1 MPAHMQYNSRK
12 LDTVAI
18 YYSGLQQVKY
28 KRQNIVCFFPP
39 HCSYY
44 YLFLNPSFRLFNYF
58 PNFLFIYLL
67 YFFPTSHQMIE
78 IEYLLWI
85 IEVQNIVTK
94 ITTVKTNRPVIY
106 VTDITWNPM
115 FPNCSS
121 PVSILKLLS
130 FIYIP
135 LKNLDISFI
144 TME

>member
-1 MPAHMQYNSRK
+1 MCGCQP
-12 LDTVAI
+12 I
-18 YYSGLQQVKY
+18 C
-28 KRQNIVCFFPP
+28 NIIPE
-39 HCSYY
+39 
-44 YLFLNPSFRLFNYF
+44 NWTRL
-58 PNFLFIYLL
+58 LFIILDYNRLSINGKILFVSFPHIAPITIYFSIHLFVSSIIFPTFYLL

-115 FPNCSS
+115 FPNCAS